1 VARTSLRPDDPTWIG
16 RYRLMSRLGSGGMGV
31 VYLGVGAD
39 GSQVAVKALRPELAD
54 DPEFRR
60 RFSREVAALGRVRGV
75 CTVRVIEADTE
86 APRPF
91 MVTEYAEGPS
101 LAEYIDSYGSLRPQM
116 LFGLATGL
124 AEALTAIH
132 AAGIVHRDLKPSN
145 VILTRE
151 GPKVIDFGIAQTM
164 DAVSMT
170 RTGMMV
176 GSPGFMA
183 PEQVSGRPGQKADIF
198 VWGVTVAYAAAGRS
212 PFGTGDTN
220 AILYRVL
227 YETPDLA
234 PVPDR
239 LQPLVAAALA
249 KDPQYRPTAPELLS
263 QLTSVS
269 RRPAGPSQDSPTQ
282 EILAQT
288 WLYSAPGT
296 GASVP
301 RPAAEPAIGSLLL
314 DPAPRQT
321 SRPRSRKTRVTT
333 WVGAVTA
340 AAVVVAATTV
350 GVIVISKSSGRAP
363 ASRAAADQQAVSATA
378 SLPVYP
384 GQQQRGVFQDIARIV
399 AWGDTLVTTGSQTSD
414 GITRQQFFVSV
425 NGGKTWRLAP
435 VRSASGG
442 QPPLG
447 LTANRIAAGP
457 HGWMAAGSN
466 SIWTSPDGQTWTLR
480 AAHGIAQSGDQL
492 LVANGTS
499 AGYIAA
505 GGGAGSQGLIWTSS
519 DGVTWHR
526 KTASQLGLVT
536 ASGSTPASISF
547 ATAFNH
553 DTLISD
559 GASVWLST
567 DGGSAWT
574 RVSVPAGHGATS
586 AVTGLAA
593 DGSGLL
599 AVRAGATAG
608 RPDGVAYFS
617 PNGRTWQYSGTIDTT
632 GGWTPHLVKG
642 SNDGFVVIG
651 YTGSRQT
658 TGYVSTGT
666 GGSWRPTASLGTSSP
681 ANPSGV
687 TLGSG
692 GSVIAVGTAHATTVS
707 QPAVFLAA
715 STAGNVHP
723 VSLAGISGGLVPE
736 VSVKST
742 AMAGG
747 QQVAVGSA
755 DGYPAIWHRAAGRSW
770 SLVTPLSLVSANPGS
785 TALTS
790 VTHGA
795 AGWLA
800 VGAPGPIALT
810 SANGITWQRAQAAT
824 QDLAG
829 AISAAA
835 VAGPQGYVIVGAKL
849 KPTSGCLPVTWWS
862 RDLTSWTKG
871 RDVNIADGS
880 SVVIGVAAGP
890 AGFVSGGAH
899 DGKPAVWITSDG
911 RAWTTVL
918 LPFTAGDR
926 AGQIS
931 QIAVSGRR
939 VVALGQQTSAAGIV
953 TPLAELS
960 TDGGLSWRMVP
971 FGSTGPGTS
980 VTALASG
987 AGRFTAGGQLGI
999 PGQQDAAIWTS
1010 ADGTTWARSAVNGLT
1025 GGGSQGIAAL
1035 TPAGSAVTGIDAVQ
1049 GTAGQ
1054 KFVTVPLG

>member
-1 VARTSLRPDDPTWIG
+1 MARTSLRPDDPTWIG

-31 VYLGVGAD
+31 VYLGAAVD
-39 GSQVAVKALRPELAD
+39 GSQVAVKVLRPELAD

-60 RFSREVAALGRVRGV
+60 RFSREVTALARVRGV

-86 APRPF
+86 APQPF

-101 LAEYIDSYGSLRPQM
+101 LAEYIDSYGSLRSQM

-145 VILTRE
+145 VILSRE
-151 GPKVIDFGIAQTM
+151 GPRVIDFGIAQTM

-239 LQPLVAAALA
+239 LRPLVAAALA
-249 KDPQYRPTAPELLS
+249 KDPQYRPTAPELLG

-301 RPAAEPAIGSLLL
+301 RPAAEPATGSMLL
-314 DPAPRQT
+314 DPASQQTRQ
-321 SRPRSRKTRVTT
+321 PRSRKTRMTT

-340 AAVVVAATTV
+340 AVVVAAAVTV
-350 GVIVISKSSGRAP
+350 AVTLTSKPASHAP
-363 ASRAAADQQAVSATA
+363 ANQAAANQQAVPATA

-384 GQQQRGVFQDIARIV
+384 GQRQRGVFQNIQRIV
-399 AWGDTLVTTGSQTSD
+399 AWGDTIVTTGSQTSD

-435 VRSASGG
+435 VRTASGG

-447 LTANRIAAGP
+447 LTASRIAAGP
-457 HGWMAAGSN
+457 HGWLAAGSG
-466 SIWTSPDGQTWTLR
+466 SVWTSPNGQTWTLR
-480 AAHGIAQSGDQL
+480 AAHGIAQPGDQL

-499 AGYIAA
+499 AGFIAA
-505 GGGAGSQGLIWTSS
+505 GGGAGSQALIWTSA
-519 DGVTWHR
+519 DGVTWQR

-547 ATAFNH
+547 ATAFNNE
-553 DTLISD
+553 TLISD
-559 GASVWLST
+559 GTSVWLST

-574 RVSVPAGHGATS
+574 RVGVPADHGATS

-599 AVRAGATAG
+599 VVRIGATAG
-608 RPDGVAYFS
+608 HPDGVAYFS
-617 PNGRTWQYSGTIDTT
+617 PNGRTWQYAGTMDTT

-642 SNDGFVVIG
+642 SDDGFAVIG
-651 YTGSRQT
+651 STGSQQT

-681 ANPSGV
+681 AFPSGV

-692 GSVIAVGTAHATTVS
+692 GTVIAVGTANATKIS
-707 QPAVFLAA
+707 QPAIFLTA
-715 STAGNVHP
+715 STAGSVHP
-723 VSLAGISGGLVPE
+723 VSLAGIPGGLVPE
-736 VSVKST
+736 ASVKST

-770 SLVTPLSLVSANPGS
+770 SLVTPLSLVSANPGL

-800 VGAPGPIALT
+800 VGAPGPIVLT
-810 SANGITWQRAQAAT
+810 SANGITWQRSEAAT
-824 QDLAG
+824 QHLAG
-829 AISAAA
+829 AVAAAA

-849 KPTSGCLPVTWWS
+849 KPTSGCLPIVWWS
-862 RDLTSWTKG
+862 VDLSSWTKG
-871 RDVNIADGS
+871 SDVADEDDS
-880 SVVIGVAAGP
+880 SVVVTAAAGP
-890 AGFVSGGAH
+890 AGFVSGGAY
-899 DGKPAVWITSDG
+899 DSKPAVWTSADG
-911 RAWTTVL
+911 RTWKTVL
-918 LPFTAGDR
+918 LPFAAGDR
-926 AGQIS
+926 NGQLS
-931 QIAVSGRR
+931 EMAVSGRR
-939 VVALGQQTSAAGIV
+939 VVALGHQTSADGTV
-953 TPLAELS
+953 TPLAEVS
-960 TDGGLSWRMVP
+960 ADGGQSWRMVS

-980 VTALASG
+980 ITALTSGPAASPPADSSGTQGSRTPRSGRRPTGG
-987 AGRFTAGGQLGI
+987 AGRD
-999 PGQQDAAIWTS
+999 P
-1010 ADGTTWARSAVNGLT
+1010 RSA
-1025 GGGSQGIAAL
+1025 A
-1035 TPAGSAVTGIDAVQ
+1035 
-1049 GTAGQ
+1049 
-1054 KFVTVPLG
+1054 